1 MRRLPKSSLARE
13 IGQLVRRQ
21 RQNRQMSVR
30 EVADAADVT
39 EHEVRRVELGYHEP
53 TIRTVRRLA
62 SALGTEVS
70 ELIPGS

>member
-13 IGQLVRRQ
+13 IGQLVRQQ
-21 RQNRQMSVR
+21 RQVRRMTVRQ
-30 EVADAADVT
+30 VADAADVS

-62 SALGTEVS
+62 TALGTEVC